1 MKKWTKRDATLEAAV
16 SPAAVNDE
24 LRASQSSITTL
35 DRDQLPAE
43 FVDQARLETYA
54 LHRVY
59 VADKWGTGEQTSAAD
74 ADVLP
79 RAWKAATYQTYTG
92 GWLPGVAGTT
102 VDLTGFKGGHLFIEW
117 SGNAYVFGPMADGA
131 NQTHPGTPRHMR
143 LRILVSGVVLA
154 EQRGPA
160 YHESF
165 RIFGT
170 GVFPSGDLSVQL
182 QWRLTEPGSDD
193 PIETNNVGNNNVV
206 QGHIYSQRYFAI
218 GRFR

>member
-74 ADVLP
+74 AEVLP
-79 RAWKAATYQTYTG
+79 RAWRAATYQTYTG

-170 GVFPSGDLSVQL
+170 GVFP
-182 QWRLTEPGSDD
+182 
-193 PIETNNVGNNNVV
+193 
-206 QGHIYSQRYFAI
+206 YSQRYFAI